1 MGESV
6 LRTEAGASILTSRSH
21 PVSVHFPGEAPS
33 VLWFSTLYSSNFSAT
48 SSKFSSP
55 NVSFSIMGKPSKPP
69 LSLLQIINMSVGFF
83 GIQFGWGLQMGNM
96 SPIYEYLGAKPD
108 ELPILWLAAPLTGL
122 IVQPIIGYMSDRTWT
137 PLGRRRPYF
146 LVGAILSSICLFFMP
161 RSGALWMAAGLLWIL
176 DASINISMEPFR
188 AFVADMLPNRQRTL
202 GFAMQSA
209 FICAGSVIAS
219 KLPEFLNKNLGVSS
233 AVSDDQQIPLTIHYA
248 FAVGAL
254 VFFLAVMWTIFTT
267 REYPPDGTNHSQGA
281 GGFADFLD
289 AFFEMPTRMMQLAVV
304 QFFTWMGLFCMF
316 IYLGPALGRDL
327 MGAANTN
334 DPLYQEGV
342 DLANNCNAVYS
353 LAAFVASLVLLFLSA
368 KVSAKWI
375 HFVSLIL
382 GGLGLVSV
390 GWVSQES
397 SWVLTSMSFVGV
409 GIAWASIL
417 SMPYAMLSAVIPS
430 HRTGIY
436 MGIFNLFI
444 VIPEILFAIGVSQL
458 MKSVPSVTRMQVVV
472 FGGVSLLIAAA
483 ATLLVAMNAAAHDES
498 SDATV

>member
-1 MGESV
+1 MV
-6 LRTEAGASILTSRSH
+6 ITNKT
-21 PVSVHFPGEAPS
+21 
-33 VLWFSTLYSSNFSAT
+33 
-48 SSKFSSP
+48 
-55 NVSFSIMGKPSKPP
+55 P

-188 AFVADMLPNRQRTL
+188 AFVADMLPERQRTL

-219 KLPEFLNKNLGVSS
+219 KLPEYLNKNLGVSNATS
-233 AVSDDQQIPLTIHYA
+233 AEQQVPLTIHYA
-248 FAVGAL
+248 FAIGAV
-254 VFFLAVMWTIFTT
+254 VFFLAVLWTILTT
-267 REYPPDGTNHSQGA
+267 REYPPDETNHPKES
-281 GGFADFLD
+281 GGIQDFLN
-289 AFFEMPTRMMQLAVV
+289 AFAEMPTRMKQLAVV

-327 MGAANTN
+327 MGAASTD
-334 DPLYQEGV
+334 DPLYKKGV

-353 LAAFVASLVLLFLSA
+353 LAAFVASLCLLFLSS

-375 HFVSLIL
+375 HFVSLLL
-382 GGLGLVSV
+382 GGLGLISV
-390 GWVSQES
+390 GWVTADT

-458 MKSVPSVTRMQVVV
+458 MKSAPTITRLQVVV
-472 FGGVSLLIAAA
+472 FGGVALLIAAA
-483 ATLLVAMNAAAHDES
+483 ATLLVAMNSTVRQDS
-498 SDATV
+498 SQAPTKMA